1 MPDALR
7 YSVEPEIAVL
17 EAAVDREWRA
27 LQRRGVLL
35 RRGGAVGLPPVVVRR
50 MRRRDLLQLRL
61 GGGLDPTASALLVA
75 FVTAAGNEVAR
86 LLAGFAHDVW
96 QSFVLPRLRRR
107 FGDGALIA
115 LDDEG
120 GEAT

>member
-1 MPDALR
+1 M
-7 YSVEPEIAVL
+7 
-17 EAAVDREWRA
+17 
-27 LQRRGVLL
+27 
-35 RRGGAVGLPPVVVRR
+35 
-50 MRRRDLLQLRL
+50 
-61 GGGLDPTASALLVA
+61 
-75 FVTAAGNEVAR
+75 AR
-86 LLAGFAHDVW
+86 LLVGFAHDVW